1 MSRYE
6 EIDLS
11 KLEAYSIKDRFSKVD
26 LSQFAQKGPV
36 DSTALLNSLPQILSA
51 KDLNELIAACKEAK
65 QRGKA
70 IILGMGGHVIKC
82 GLAPLIIELMEAGY
96 VSAIAV
102 NGSVIIHDYE
112 IAFYG
117 NTSEDV
123 SKALETGSFG
133 LAFETCYNINKCISS
148 GSQRGLGLGETLG
161 QEILRKVPNSKL
173 SLLAMAYKHEVPV
186 TVHVA
191 IGTDIIHQT
200 PCADGRAI
208 GDCSLRDFRILSRCV
223 RDLNDGGVYL
233 NFGSAVILPEV
244 FLKALN
250 LARNIYGEVKNFS
263 TAVFDMNQH
272 YRARVNVVQRPVE
285 MGGKGYYFIG
295 QHELLIPLLIKSIL
309 YS

>member
-1 MSRYE
+1 MSVYD

-11 KLEAYSIKDRFSKVD
+11 QIRTYSIKDRFSKVD
-26 LSQFAQKGPV
+26 MDQFAQKGKV
-36 DSTALLNSLPQILSA
+36 DTSALLNSLPHILSA
-51 KDLNELIAACKEAK
+51 KDLRELVENCRAAKR
-65 QRGKA
+65 RGRA

-82 GLAPLIIELMEAGY
+82 GLAPIVIELIEAGY
-96 VSAIAV
+96 ISAIAV

-123 SKALETGSFG
+123 STALKDGSFG
-133 LAFETCYNINKCISS
+133 LAFETCYNINKCISD
-148 GSQRGLGLGETLG
+148 GSKQGLGLGEAMG
-161 QEILRKVPNSKL
+161 KEILRKAPNLEL
-173 SLLAMAYKHEVPV
+173 SLLGMAYKHKVPV

-200 PCADGRAI
+200 PCADGKAI
-208 GDCSLRDFRILSRCV
+208 GDCSLRDFRILSKRIAG
-223 RDLNDGGVYL
+223 LNDGGVYL

-250 LARNIYGEVKNFS
+250 LARNIYGEVQDFS

-285 MGGKGYYFIG
+285 GSGRGYYFIG

-309 YS
+309 YG